1 MATVSLALA
10 RGAFANAIQDIY
22 TVPTTGTTTIITNIV
37 VVNTSAS
44 AGSFTLVLDGVDLF
58 SETVIDG
65 RSTISIDM
73 KQVLDESPTPKKIRG
88 FASSNAVKVH
98 ISGVEIV

>member
-1 MATVSLALA
+1 MATISLALA

-58 SETVIDG
+58 SETVING

-73 KQVLDESPTPKKIRG
+73 KQVLDASPTPKKIRG

>member
-1 MATVSLALA
+1 MATISLALA

-58 SETVIDG
+58 SETVING

-73 KQVLDESPTPKKIRG
+73 KQVLDASSTPKKIRG